1 MDKAI
6 CPISSAGP
14 CELNLNWVVD
24 IKVTLGQL
32 SSEELSR
39 KSGMTGYTF
48 DLENL
53 KSLQLSGN
61 FRDPG
66 FLTQARRVSA

>member
-1 MDKAI
+1 MDKAL
-6 CPISSAGP
+6 CLISSAGP

-24 IKVTLGQL
+24 IKVTAEFQRTI
-32 SSEELSR
+32 SQIR
-39 KSGMTGYTF
+39 NDRVHI

-66 FLTQARRVSA
+66 FLTHARRVSA